1 METAKAFDDASEAVS
16 QISDLNTQIAT
27 ASEEQ
32 AAVSQ
37 EVNNALLKIKQIS
50 TETSEGALE
59 TSNANEII
67 AKRLIDLHSNIN
79 IFQTS

>member
-1 METAKAFDDASEAVS
+1 MKTARAFDEASVAVS
-16 QISDLNTQIAT
+16 EISDLNTQIAT

-32 AAVSQ
+32 DVVSQ
-37 EVNNALLKIKQIS
+37 DVNNTLLKLTQIAEDTSKGFRESS
-50 TETSEGALE
+50 T
-59 TSNANEII
+59 ANEII